1 MTEEERR
8 RQAGT
13 VEYVPTY
20 GEYAA
25 AQNAQNAAGNIAAGV
40 MPTTYAQGGAYT
52 PTAATPG
59 TTPGTTYGEN
69 MDGMT
74 VRQMIE
80 EQRKISYAEAANDR
94 ERATVDAR
102 TAYAQNK
109 ATYGANAEALAGM
122 GLTGG
127 GYGDYLNSQA
137 YAQQRQE
144 IQAANAGE
152 AAATREADRV
162 YYADMMAQK
171 EKEEAEAKTSDQE
184 QKNIYSSLFDMAKSG
199 AYSGEEIREMAAKMG
214 YASETDI
221 EWLASRAD
229 IAKTDA
235 ETSKAGTAY
244 INVLAQA
251 KTGNYTADEII
262 DYAKKS
268 GVTDQADL
276 DALAAVATAAQSNIR
291 TEKDTAAADKQNAAY
306 VELLA
311 EAKKGTFTADEI
323 KNMAKAL
330 GITDETKLGE
340 LASAATAAQSNVE
353 TDKSN
358 KINAAYAEG
367 LAMAESGD
375 YSEATI
381 EAWAKGQ
388 GITDQGMIDALTKA
402 AKVAAQKKQSDEERA
417 EADSQNLAYAQLMG
431 DVRVGKYTTADIYS
445 VAKAMGITDET
456 MLMNLTELA
465 NEVERKGEDTN
476 FADVLLQAQSGNYS
490 AQAIEA
496 LAKAYGITDEER
508 INELL
513 AAGKDARSEKQ
524 KNVLSSS
531 IYADTT
537 DEEIDKMVA
546 DGELD
551 KENVQAAKD
560 ARTEAAADAISEAV
574 NSRDYAAADALV
586 EKYYKSGAYSADERQ
601 NYYMD
606 KLTSGIEYAA
616 QNGDISAETVK
627 SHEQALEKAKNEGK
641 ISQADYD
648 AAKKYLYETV
658 TTVVDS
664 GNINLE
670 WKSGGMGYK
679 NFDITINGE
688 TVKMASPSDKP
699 VEKEI
704 SNVLDMVTNNSP
716 SEGTFAIYDDGLY
729 VYLDSHDHS
738 GWYKASRNVFNEG
751 IVSSLA
757 NKRIYDIIKN
767 DIKPK
772 TASPTRPEH
781 KVAK

>member
-1 MTEEERR
+1 MTEEEKKK
-8 RQAGT
+8 QSGT

-20 GEYAA
+20 GQFAA
-25 AQNAQNAAGNIAAGV
+25 AQNAGNAASNIASGI
-40 MPTTYAQGGAYT
+40 MPMTYARGGAYT
-52 PTAATPG
+52 PTAATPAVVKYNLDEPGG
-59 TTPGTTYGEN
+59 TTPGTTPETLPTTKYTDN
-69 MDGMT
+69 VDGLT

-80 EQRKISYAEAANDR
+80 EQRKASYADAEKLR
-94 ERATVDAR
+94 ERSVIDAS

-127 GYGDYLNSQA
+127 GYGDYLNSRA
-137 YAQQRQE
+137 YAQQREE
-144 IQAANAGE
+144 IQAARAGE
-152 AAATREADRV
+152 AAAKREADRV

-171 EKEEAEAKTSDQE
+171 EKEDAAAKAEAD
-184 QKNIYSSLFDMAKSG
+184 KSN
-199 AYSGEEIREMAAKMG
+199 AAFI
-214 YASETDI
+214 D
-221 EWLASRAD
+221 L
-229 IAKTDA
+229 
-235 ETSKAGTAY
+235 
-244 INVLAQA
+244 LAQA
-251 KTGNYTADEII
+251 KTGNYTAED
-262 DYAKKS
+262 
-268 GVTDQADL
+268 
-276 DALAAVATAAQSNIR
+276 
-291 TEKDTAAADKQNAAY
+291 
-306 VELLA
+306 
-311 EAKKGTFTADEI
+311 I
-323 KNMAKAL
+323 KNMAAKA
-330 GITDETKLGE
+330 GITNQADIDALT
-340 LASAATAAQSNVE
+340 SAATTAQSNVE

-358 KINAAYAEG
+358 KQNAAYADG

-381 EAWAKGQ
+381 EAWAKGK
-388 GITDQGMIDALTKA
+388 GITDQTMIDALKNA
-402 AKVAAQKKQSDEERA
+402 ANVAAQKKQSDEEKA
-417 EADSQNLAYAQLMG
+417 VADNQNLAYAQLRG
-431 DVRVGKYTTADIYS
+431 DVRAGKYTTADIYS

-476 FADVLLQAQSGNYS
+476 FAEVLLKVQSGDYN

-496 LAKAYGITDEER
+496 LAKAYGITDEEQ

-513 AAGKDARSEKQ
+513 AAGKDARSENQ

-560 ARTEAAADAISEAV
+560 TRTEAAADEISAAV
-574 NSRDYAAADALV
+574 DSEDYETADKLV
-586 EKYYKSGAYSADERQ
+586 EKYYKSGSYSTDGRQ
-601 NYYMD
+601 NYYME

-627 SHEQALEKAKNEGK
+627 AHEQALEKAKNEGK

-664 GNINLE
+664 GNVNLE
-670 WKSGGMGYK
+670 WKSGGIGYK

-729 VYLDSHDHS
+729 VYLDSHGHS

-781 KVAK
+781 KAAK